1 MELPIQANLTAA
13 FICFNH
19 FCLIAEFYK
28 GANQFGIALSIPV
41 YSIDRL
47 IIESLLES
55 THSIAADVL
64 ATIDNAVMERINVKD
79 DSLPESSDIEG
90 FYKLTHFFRN
100 WVGVADNEYDKLLEK
115 IQIILTKKPQKQ
127 VKVSSPKEKGSKAS
141 SDKSPEKGKE
151 KASGIKGDSF
161 LNIPLDNLV
170 ELIKP
175 KLKTMPELI
184 IESLSTTFILHEN
197 QALYALLRAAGP
209 LQYINLVIFSYTV
222 SFLCV
227 LFIIIL

>member
-1 MELPIQANLTAA
+1 MELPIQANLTAT

-100 WVGVADNEYDKLLEK
+100 
-115 IQIILTKKPQKQ
+115 
-127 VKVSSPKEKGSKAS
+127 
-141 SDKSPEKGKE
+141 
-151 KASGIKGDSF
+151 
-161 LNIPLDNLV
+161 
-170 ELIKP
+170 
-175 KLKTMPELI
+175 
-184 IESLSTTFILHEN
+184 
-197 QALYALLRAAGP
+197 
-209 LQYINLVIFSYTV
+209 
-222 SFLCV
+222 
-227 LFIIIL
+227 